1 MVNFKIWSTP
11 YIHMLACLILLSVHS
26 ESSSAANPTHLRL
39 IDNLDRPTD
48 GYCIDIHGTP
58 GNLRTDLPLFA
69 HNCKPRLTV
78 DSAVAYESAGPIRFI
93 DLDLCVTVAG
103 VNSQALP
110 GAAIL
115 LRKCGESSA
124 FFETER
130 LQQFVLHADGQLEL
144 VNMGLCIAVGPRSAS
159 TYSPND
165 RWRPLF
171 VDDCVTAAK
180 ARSRWQFTAPAYN
193 K

>member
-1 MVNFKIWSTP
+1 
-11 YIHMLACLILLSVHS
+11 MLACFLLLSAHS
-26 ESSSAANPTHLRL
+26 ESFSAINSTHLRL
-39 IDNLDRPTD
+39 INNLDRPTD

-69 HNCKPRLTV
+69 HNCKRQLTV
-78 DSAVAYESAGPIRFI
+78 DSAVAYEPTGTIRFI
-93 DLDLCVTVAG
+93 ELNLCVTVAG

-110 GAAIL
+110 GSAIL
-115 LRKCGESSA
+115 LRNCGESSA

-130 LQQFVLHADGQLEL
+130 LQQFTLHSNGQLEL
-144 VNMGLCIAVGPRSAS
+144 LKSGLCLAVGQRSAT

-171 VDDCVTAAK
+171 VDDCATADST
-180 ARSRWQFTAPAYN
+180 RSRWQFSSPE
-193 K
+193 